1 MELPTTVYCMF
12 AFKLWLIKH
21 NIIEPYITL
30 FKNHLLWF
38 INAWPVWII
47 STVYLFCFGRL
58 SVSTENVLA
67 RNSIKILAPITD
79 PEKVLCIGMNYVDH
93 CEEQNQPVP
102 KEPLVF
108 NKFASCIIGPKDDI
122 RYPDETEELDWEVEM
137 VIVIGKAGKNIKVC
151 LENHIQILFWSRY

>member
-1 MELPTTVYCMF
+1 MHGLYG
-12 AFKLWLIKH
+12 
-21 NIIEPYITL
+21 L
-30 FKNHLLWF
+30 F
-38 INAWPVWII
+38 

-67 RNSIKILAPITD
+67 RNSIKILAPVTD

-102 KEPLVF
+102 TEPLVF

-122 RYPDETEELDWEVEM
+122 RYPDDTEELDWEVEM

-151 LENHIQILFWSRY
+151 LENHIQILI